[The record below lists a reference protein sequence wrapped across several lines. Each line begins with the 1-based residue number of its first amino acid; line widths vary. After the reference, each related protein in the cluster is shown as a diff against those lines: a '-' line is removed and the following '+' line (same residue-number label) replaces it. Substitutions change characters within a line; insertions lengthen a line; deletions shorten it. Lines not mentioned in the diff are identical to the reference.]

1 MGYSIVLDKTELEEE
16 EHKKTFLD
24 VPENWPT

>member
-16 EHKKTFLD
+16 HKKAFLD